1 MEALV
6 EFGIKLTLEPAR
18 IDANDIRRLR
28 QAGFDDVGI
37 SSCVQ
42 VVAYFNYINR
52 VAEGLG
58 VDYEDWIEPDGR
70 VKEAPVD

>member
-1 MEALV
+1 ME
-6 EFGIKLTLEPAR
+6 PSQ
-18 IDANDIRRLR
+18 IDAEDVSRLR
-28 QAGFDDVGI
+28 DAGFDDVGI

-58 VDYEDWIEPDGR
+58 VDYEDWIEHNGR
-70 VKEAPVD
+70 VKDMTDG